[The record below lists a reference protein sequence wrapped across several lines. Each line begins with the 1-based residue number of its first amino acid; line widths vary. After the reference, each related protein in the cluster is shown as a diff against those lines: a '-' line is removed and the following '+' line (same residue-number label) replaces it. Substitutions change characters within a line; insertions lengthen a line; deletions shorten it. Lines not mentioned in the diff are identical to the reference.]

1 MYTVDLYLRVRLAC
15 HVDGLS
21 QREAA
26 SRFGIGRETVRKML
40 RHSEPPGY
48 RRRQPP
54 KRPKLAPFTDIIDR
68 ILEEDRPV
76 HRKQHHTAKRI
87 FERLRDEHGFTGKE
101 TIVKDYVRER
111 RLRRREMFVP
121 LSHPPGHAQADFGE
135 ADAIIAGVKY
145 RAHFFVMTLP
155 HSDACFVA
163 AYPAATTEAWLDG
176 HNRAFVFFGGVPQS
190 ILYDNDK
197 CLVSRILPDGT
208 RQRTRAFSG
217 LQSHYLFEDRY
228 GRPGKGNDKG
238 NVEGVVGYA
247 RRNFMTPLPRFASWD
262 AFNGH
267 LEEQCRNRQGNV
279 LRGHRESIGERF
291 VRDREA
297 LKRPLP
303 APFDACDKQGTRV
316 NSLSLVRYRTNDYS
330 VPVAYGHREVW
341 IRGYVH
347 EVVIGCGA
355 GIIARH
361 PRSYDR
367 EDMVFDPIHYLP
379 LLEHK
384 IGALD
389 QAAPLAGW
397 ELPDA
402 FPTLRR
408 LLEARMGK
416 AGKREYVQVLRLLE
430 TFDLEVL
437 HGAVKDALRLGAIGY
452 DAVKHLVLC
461 RIERRPPVNV
471 PSGRGE
477 CRPFDGAL
485 HAYSDGS
492 EILAVECAFPIPSKG
507 PEPDIFF
514 RLVVLPV
521 AVVAPAPLGGSDM
534 DPARCPVHGAGVAR
548 SLDEG
553 LDQHGGGVVALGPV
567 LGQAAADDGEDVRA
581 EVGDFDPRAGSG
593 TSGCRPPGGGSS
605 RAAAASTR

>member
-26 SRFGIGRETVRKML
+26 SRFGIARETVRKML

-197 CLVSRILPDGT
+197 CLVSRILSDG
-208 RQRTRAFSG
+208 
-217 LQSHYLFEDRY
+217 
-228 GRPGKGNDKG
+228 
-238 NVEGVVGYA
+238 
-247 RRNFMTPLPRFASWD
+247 
-262 AFNGH
+262 
-267 LEEQCRNRQGNV
+267 
-279 LRGHRESIGERF
+279 
-291 VRDREA
+291 
-297 LKRPLP
+297 
-303 APFDACDKQGTRV
+303 
-316 NSLSLVRYRTNDYS
+316 
-330 VPVAYGHREVW
+330 
-341 IRGYVH
+341 
-347 EVVIGCGA
+347 
-355 GIIARH
+355 
-361 PRSYDR
+361 
-367 EDMVFDPIHYLP
+367 
-379 LLEHK
+379 
-384 IGALD
+384 
-389 QAAPLAGW
+389 
-397 ELPDA
+397 
-402 FPTLRR
+402 TLRR

-416 AGKREYVQVLRLLE
+416 AGKREYVQVLRLVE
-430 TFDLEVL
+430 TFDLKVL

-461 RIERRPPVNV
+461 RIERRPPKL
-471 PSGRGE
+471 
-477 CRPFDGAL
+477 DL
-485 HAYSDGS
+485 
-492 EILAVECAFPIPSKG
+492 
-507 PEPDIFF
+507 DIYPY
-514 RLVVLPV
+514 L
-521 AVVAPAPLGGSDM
+521 
-534 DPARCPVHGAGVAR
+534 
-548 SLDEG
+548 
-553 LDQHGGGVVALGPV
+553 
-567 LGQAAADDGEDVRA
+567 
-581 EVGDFDPRAGSG
+581 PRANVA
-593 TSGCRPPGGGSS
+593 TT
-605 RAAAASTR
+605 AAASYMSLLGGGAS